1 MLSKDFTQSNPE
13 LMKVEPPETKEK
25 QDEKDEKLRKKMGGK
40 KASAGEIATKLDT
53 QKRLQQF
60 DRFNQDFVDT
70 YMQERY

>member
-1 MLSKDFTQSNPE
+1 
-13 LMKVEPPETKEK
+13 MKVEPPETKQK

-40 KASAGEIATKLDT
+40 KASAAEIATKLDT

-70 YMQERY
+70 YMQ